1 MREEEYYDTLLLCS
15 GFTQEQIND
24 MSDEDKE
31 MNLGMLYNAIHCAFF
46 KTR

>member
-1 MREEEYYDTLLLCS
+1 MTTEEYYETLLLCS

-31 MNLGMLYNAIHCAFF
+31 MNLGMLRNAVHCAFF
-46 KTR
+46 KNR